1 MVEYVMPT
9 SLYRFHVVLV
19 DSYLDKELIYELGHC
34 LDLSGDSHE
43 NEFYSSWIEFFLKSK
58 IF

>member
-1 MVEYVMPT
+1 MVEYIKPT
-9 SLYRFHVVLV
+9 SLHMFPVVLF
-19 DSYLDKELIYELGHC
+19 YLDKELIYDLGHC

-43 NEFYSSWIEFFLKSK
+43 NESYSRWIEFFLKLK

>member
-1 MVEYVMPT
+1 MVEYIKPT
-9 SLYRFHVVLV
+9 SLHRFRVVLL
-19 DSYLDKELIYELGHC
+19 YLDKELIYELGHF

-43 NEFYSSWIEFFLKSK
+43 NESYSSWTEFFLKLK